1 MLKAN
6 PMENLF
12 AAVSLIARRRHCQ
25 PGARRPLRLSGQPV
39 ATCGAP

>member
-6 PMENLF
+6 PVENLS

-25 PGARRPLRLSGQPV
+25 PGTRRPLCLSGQPV
-39 ATCGAP
+39 ATCCAL